1 MEIGTRIK
9 ELRTENGLKQKEPA
23 KKIHVAAN
31 TLSQFETGKANPGY
45 DVLITLADFF
55 EVSVDYLPGRA
66 DEAGNVKILPD
77 KTGVYPSADEAE
89 LLALYRRADETG
101 KARIKA
107 YAEGCAA
114 ANK

>member
-1 MEIGTRIK
+1 MEIGTRIR
-9 ELRTENGLKQKEPA
+9 ELRTKNGLKQKEPA
-23 KKIHVAAN
+23 EKIHVAAN
-31 TLSQFETGKANPGY
+31 TLSQFETGKANPAGY

-77 KTGVYPSADEAE
+77 KTGEYPSADEAE
-89 LLALYRRADETG
+89 LFTLYRRADETG

-114 ANK
+114 AN

>member
-1 MEIGTRIK
+1 MEIGTRIR
-9 ELRTENGLKQKEPA
+9 ELRTKNGLKQKEPA
-23 KKIHVAAN
+23 EKIHVAAN

-77 KTGVYPSADEAE
+77 KTGVSPSADEAE
-89 LLALYRRADETG
+89 LLALSRRADETG

-114 ANK
+114 AN